1 MALTCC
7 NHSAPFFLFV
17 FFFFFILIVG
27 GRVGVAKM
35 RTAGEVARAF

>member
-17 FFFFFILIVG
+17 FFFLIVG

>member
-17 FFFFFILIVG
+17 FFFFFLIVG

>member
-17 FFFFFILIVG
+17 FFLILIVG

>member
-1 MALTCC
+1 MVLTCC

-17 FFFFFILIVG
+17 FFFFILIVG